1 VSQALEKL
9 RKKAQY
15 QPTHGGARFRGP
27 YSQKIVNRFLGAG
40 EKEQQA
46 YRMIESLSSRSFMW
60 RIARIKGLTK

>member
-27 YSQKIVNRFLGAG
+27 YSQKIVNRFLELYARQ
-40 EKEQQA
+40 ELRPVWHTRAE
-46 YRMIESLSSRSFMW
+46 IEANLEFREVL
-60 RIARIKGLTK
+60 R